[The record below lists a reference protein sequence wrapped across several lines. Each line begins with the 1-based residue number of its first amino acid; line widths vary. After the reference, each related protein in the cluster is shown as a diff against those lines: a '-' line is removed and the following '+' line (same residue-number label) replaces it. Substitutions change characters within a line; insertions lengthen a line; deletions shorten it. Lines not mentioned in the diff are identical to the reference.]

1 MKICI
6 VGGGSAGWMSAS
18 TLSLKD
24 IDSEIT
30 LISSKD
36 ISPVCV
42 GESTL
47 EKIHNWK
54 EMLPFDEV
62 DFIKETN
69 LFPSSISTPDS
80 L

>member
-36 ISPVCV
+36 IS
-42 GESTL
+42 
-47 EKIHNWK
+47 
-54 EMLPFDEV
+54 F
-62 DFIKETN
+62 FI
-69 LFPSSISTPDS
+69 I
-80 L
+80 

>member
-54 EMLPFDEV
+54 VMLPFDEV
-62 DFIKETN
+62 DLIKETN
-69 LFPSSISTPDS
+69 
-80 L
+80 